1 MVVPPLMPNILVWIA
16 PLLPT
21 WQMSLLFTTI
31 EGLLAVGGAL
41 SITVELLTVALVTVS
56 VACAGVQNTISRN
69 TTSQRI
75 SVIVCL

>member
-1 MVVPPLMPNILVWIA
+1 VVVPPLMPNKLVWTA

-31 EGLLAVGGAL
+31 DGLLAVGGAL

-56 VACAGVQNTISRN
+56 TAYAGAAKRTNAKANSPIRLTIAK
-69 TTSQRI
+69 
-75 SVIVCL
+75 